1 MRDCVMISH
10 VMQNITSLPDTADNT
25 GVTPE
30 IVDKRGY
37 AARWR
42 LCVRTIDNY
51 LKAGLPH
58 LRLGQR
64 RIRIVVK
71 EADEWMRK
79 KFGV

>member
-1 MRDCVMISH
+1 
-10 VMQNITSLPDTADNT
+10 MQNITSVPDTAVEKHLT
-25 GVTPE
+25 VPE

-37 AARWR
+37 AARWS